1 VPRLRGH
8 GFRESERG
16 FTLPEVLIVIVLM
29 GILFA
34 IASSTW
40 FGVIE
45 SRRVDSAA
53 NQLASDLRLAHT
65 RATNQLSDWQ
75 VVMYLGRGDEG
86 QGMEDYKLV
95 RVSDGFTVNRFLP
108 ENSVILSSEINAVGG
123 SRTLRLRSNGA
134 AEAEGL
140 FTDADIDGQI
150 RITVSVD
157 GDPSRSLTVVP
168 ATSRIKVA

>member
-1 VPRLRGH
+1 MAKTRDRNA
-8 GFRESERG
+8 EEDG

-29 GILFA
+29 GILFG
-34 IASSTW
+34 IATSTW
-40 FGVIE
+40 FGVVE

-75 VVMYLGRGDEG
+75 VVMYLGRGDEN
-86 QGMEDYKLV
+86 QGIDYKLV
-95 RVSDGFTVNRFLP
+95 RISDGFTVNRFLP
-108 ENSVILSSEINAVGG
+108 ENSMVLSSEVNDVGG
-123 SRTLRLRSNGA
+123 TRTLRLRSNGA
-134 AEAEGL
+134 AEAEGG
-140 FTDADIDGQI
+140 FTDDGDGQI

-157 GDPSRSLTVVP
+157 GDPSRNLTVVP

>member
-1 VPRLRGH
+1 MPRLKPH
-8 GFRESERG
+8 GFWRSEQG

-29 GILFA
+29 GIVFA

-40 FGVIE
+40 FGVAE
-45 SRRVDSAA
+45 SRQVDSAA

-65 RATNQLSDWQ
+65 RATNQLSDWR

-86 QGMEDYKLV
+86 QGIDYKLV
-95 RVSDGFTVNRFLP
+95 RVGDGFTVNRFLP
-108 ENSVILSSEINAVGG
+108 ENSLVLSSEINDVGG

-134 AEAEGL
+134 AEAEGGS
-140 FTDADIDGQI
+140 TDADSDGQI
-150 RITVSVD
+150 RIAVSVD

-168 ATSRIKVA
+168 ATSRIKVV

>member
-1 VPRLRGH
+1 
-8 GFRESERG
+8 
-16 FTLPEVLIVIVLM
+16 VLVVIALM

-34 IASSTW
+34 IASSSW
-40 FGVIE
+40 FGVVE

-86 QGMEDYKLV
+86 QGVDYKLL

-108 ENSVILSSEINAVGG
+108 ENSLVLSSEINDIGG

-134 AEAEGL
+134 AEAQGL
-140 FTDADIDGQI
+140 FIDADTDGEI

-157 GDPSRSLTVVP
+157 GDPSRSMTVVP
-168 ATSRIKVA
+168 TTSRIKVA